1 MKVLCLFKPRDQI
14 YDVELMKGRVMTR
27 GEAADLSSYWTPAA
41 PWITG
46 LSFAFQR

>member
-27 GEAADLSSYWTPAA
+27 GEAADLSPQGVCSLNIVQLLDTCC
-41 PWITG
+41 
-46 LSFAFQR
+46 